1 MNSRYENFSDR
12 PQKPSK
18 RRLEFIE
25 SGEQWASLLEMLEIA
40 YNKCV
45 DNTNKLNYKYI
56 DTILS
61 NWAGKSIHCPEQV
74 THEDESTTHF
84 PRKIRILIS
93 KLL

>member
-1 MNSRYENFSDR
+1 MGFTV
-12 PQKPSK
+12 
-18 RRLEFIE
+18 
-25 SGEQWASLLEMLEIA
+25 EMLEIA

-61 NWAGKSIHCPEQV
+61 NWAARASLPLNRSHTRTK
-74 THEDESTTHF
+74 STTP

-93 KLL
+93 KLPIILMILKNSQ